1 MTTIIERPA
10 TPTTFVPPATR
21 FRRRAMGA
29 AAVVGGLLTA
39 AGFAATVWETGPD
52 KLAYLDSL
60 VVDPLRSQ
68 ARRSCCTTATWASCR
83 CCSRWPR

>member
-10 TPTTFVPPATR
+10 APTTFVPPATR

-39 AGFAATVWETGPD
+39 AGFAAWRMADDEWVTGLRRP
-52 KLAYLDSL
+52 LD
-60 VVDPLRSQ
+60 P
-68 ARRSCCTTATWASCR
+68 
-83 CCSRWPR
+83 